1 MDLRYESDSTT
12 TSGLPEGLRRGP
24 FVILGSP
31 DSIFVRQLSAEWR
44 RRGADVV
51 IVKLRGEDGA
61 LPDGT
66 PVLSGEREAGG
77 LSLSRR
83 LAGRCL
89 HEVWRFHSRLRHR
102 RYSGADEGGVP
113 SFVDP
118 LILGPLAA
126 RRARRLHPAFVFGQE
141 AFSHGVATALCRGF
155 PRILMPWGGDIML
168 YAETSAI
175 SFSMVR
181 WALRSV
187 DLVCPTSVAGAEHV
201 IRRFGVSDERVR
213 SLSWGVDRQ
222 LFHAASAEQRIATR
236 RSFGLESTHPLVMN
250 VRRFLPVW
258 GSEAVVEAF
267 LLLAKELPH
276 VSFVLLGGHGSEPFV
291 RAARQR
297 IAQTAFASRFV
308 FFDGDL
314 PLAECA
320 RLMAASD
327 VFVSLMRLGD
337 MRSASVLQAACTG
350 AVPVLGEHPEYRELE
365 KLGFRAQFVNP
376 DRPAEVA
383 AAVRLYLED
392 GNLLKMTR
400 DANQLYIA
408 EYEDLDTQMQRLLD
422 AICATAD
429 RALRRAK
436 PYGHGVDDSAAP
448 FGNE

>member
-1 MDLRYESDSTT
+1 MDLRYESDSIT
-12 TSGLPEGLRRGP
+12 TSGVPKTLRRGP
-24 FVILGSP
+24 FVIVGSP
-31 DSIFVRQLSAEWR
+31 DSIFVRQLATEWR

-51 IVKLRGEDGA
+51 VVKLRGDDGA

-77 LSLSRR
+77 LNVSRR

-102 RYSGADEGGVP
+102 RYSGADEGELP

-126 RRARRLHPAFVFGQE
+126 RRAQRLHPAFVFGQE
-141 AFSHGVATALCRGF
+141 AFSHGVATALCRGI

-201 IRRFGVSDERVR
+201 IRRFGVSEERVR
-213 SLSWGVDRQ
+213 SISWGVDRQ
-222 LFHAASAEQRIATR
+222 LFRAGSAEQRIATR
-236 RSFGLESTHPLVMN
+236 CSLGLEPAQPLVMN

-267 LLLAKELPH
+267 LLLAEELPQ
-276 VSFVLLGGHGSEPFV
+276 VSFALLGGHGSEPYV

-297 IAQTAFASRFV
+297 IAQTAFANRFV

-327 VFVSLMRLGD
+327 VFVSLMGYAD
-337 MRSASVLQAACTG
+337 MRSASVLQAACAG
-350 AVPVLGEHPEYRELE
+350 AVPVLAEHREYRELE

-383 AAVRLYLED
+383 GAIRLYLEN
-392 GNLLKMTR
+392 GELVKVTR
-400 DANQLYIA
+400 AANQRYIA
-408 EYEDLDTQMQRLLD
+408 QCEDFDTQMGRLLE
-422 AICATAD
+422 AIGGTSD
-429 RALRRAK
+429 RVSR
-436 PYGHGVDDSAAP
+436 
-448 FGNE
+448 